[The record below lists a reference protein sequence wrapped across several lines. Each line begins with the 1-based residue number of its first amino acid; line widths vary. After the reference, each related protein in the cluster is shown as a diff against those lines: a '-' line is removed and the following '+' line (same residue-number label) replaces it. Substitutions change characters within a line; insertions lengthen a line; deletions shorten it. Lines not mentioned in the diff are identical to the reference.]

1 MKLNPTNK
9 SLTAT
14 CTTAKK
20 ISKSLTDYHR
30 TGKTKSERNL
40 KSK

>member
-9 SLTAT
+9 SLTKT

-20 ISKSLTDYHR
+20 ISKSLVDYHR
-30 TGKTKSERNL
+30 TGKTKAERSL
-40 KSK
+40 SK

>member
-1 MKLNPTNK
+1 MKQNPTRK
-9 SLTAT
+9 SLVKT

-30 TGKTKSERNL
+30 TGKTKAERQL
-40 KSK
+40 K